1 MGIDTVFWV
10 KVKLGY
16 LNVCWTALFS
26 CSLQVNSTA
35 GVGFGLLVVDT
46 ILVCPIAGF
55 LQV

>member
-1 MGIDTVFWV
+1 MDTVFRV

-26 CSLQVNSTA
+26 CSLQENSIT

-46 ILVCPIAGF
+46 ILAV
-55 LQV
+55 Q

>member
-1 MGIDTVFWV
+1 MGMDTVFQV

-26 CSLQVNSTA
+26 RSLQVNSIA

-46 ILVCPIAGF
+46 LLAV
-55 LQV
+55 

>member
-1 MGIDTVFWV
+1 MDAVFWV

-16 LNVCWTALFS
+16 LNVCWTAFFS

-46 ILVCPIAGF
+46 ILAV
-55 LQV
+55 Q